1 MLDNLISTGKSFK
14 DKFTEEYSFG
24 AEFGI
29 NESSSSEYLQWL
41 AKVGVYSEGKLN
53 LKYPGMT
60 KQILSY
66 VQNQTKTSNE
76 YNIIIGFL
84 ESVKELEE

>member
-24 AEFGI
+24 SEFGI
-29 NESSSSEYLQWL
+29 NESLSSEYLQWL
-41 AKVGVYSEGKLN
+41 AKVGAYSEGKLRV
-53 LKYPGMT
+53 KYPGMT

-66 VQNQTKTSNE
+66 IQSQAKTLNE
-76 YNIIIGFL
+76 YNIIFGFL
-84 ESVKELEE
+84 ESVKELEK